1 MGPQP
6 GRRSRQ
12 QARPG
17 VGRGPQAPEEA
28 GDGAPAGA
36 AKPPASAAGRGVGA
50 PRSGGGWGWGASRG
64 GEAASK
70 HSYGSGMPVP
80 QQRDLEVARD
90 ALTTWLGDRLA
101 ADDVRLS
108 DITSPA
114 FTGFSNETLLFDAE
128 WTAHGEPHRQGMVAR
143 VKPTGYTI
151 FLESVFEE
159 QYRVMEAL
167 GAHSDVPVPPVIG
180 Y

>member
-1 MGPQP
+1 
-6 GRRSRQ
+6 
-12 QARPG
+12 
-17 VGRGPQAPEEA
+17 
-28 GDGAPAGA
+28 
-36 AKPPASAAGRGVGA
+36 
-50 PRSGGGWGWGASRG
+50 
-64 GEAASK
+64 
-70 HSYGSGMPVP
+70 MPVP

-128 WTAHGEPHRQGMVAR
+128 WTAEGERHRQGMVAR
-143 VKPTGYTI
+143 VKPTAYTI

-167 GAHSDVPVPPVIG
+167 GRRSDVLVPPVVG
-180 Y
+180 YESDEPVLGAPFLVMQQIDGRSPQDHPPYHSE